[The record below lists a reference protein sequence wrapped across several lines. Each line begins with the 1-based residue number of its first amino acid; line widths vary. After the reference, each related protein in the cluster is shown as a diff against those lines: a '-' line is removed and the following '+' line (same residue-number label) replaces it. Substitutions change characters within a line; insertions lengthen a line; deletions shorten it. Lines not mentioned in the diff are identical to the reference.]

1 MADSEKETRSIDN
14 ILDSVEKAQ
23 GLASNFV
30 RSSFA
35 LGWDAYS
42 KNVRIT
48 GINKETGELILE
60 GDVATANAAA
70 RDVVFENVLRNV
82 YLPETDDTAWQAI
95 LAEMNKPEHSV
106 YKRQHFVMALGKKG
120 LEWEALW
127 DSLTKPLDT
136 LQYGEIIGDFMKGA
150 SGNATGV
157 IQDRYVTADEMEAL
171 VAEAEKRI
179 AADPDWDLSP
189 EWDKNPVGAAQTYL
203 MMQRKMPDPAASQLA
218 EMGYLVPAK
227 KKA

>member
-1 MADSEKETRSIDN
+1 MADDEKKARSIDD

-42 KNVRIT
+42 KNVKIT

-70 RDVVFENVLRNV
+70 RETIFENVLRNV
-82 YLPETDDTAWQAI
+82 YLPSTDDKAWKAI

-106 YKRQHFVMALGKKG
+106 YKRQHLGMAFGKKG
-120 LEWEALW
+120 FEWESFW
-127 DSLTKPLDT
+127 DSLTKPLDNFK
-136 LQYGEIIGDFMKGA
+136 YGEIIGDFMKGA
-150 SGNATGV
+150 SGGAIGA

-171 VAEAEKRI
+171 VKEAEKRI

-203 MMQRKMPDPAASQLA
+203 MMQRKMPDPAANQLA
-218 EMGYLVPAK
+218 EMGYLVPK